1 MALSVN
7 KLHHVNTFSFISRWF
22 PSELGDQLNF
32 LSSQAKIKDPGIYVQ
47 EKKKEKIIAIKDSD
61 CSITRR
67 PKNLQQLIH
76 QNYTGLPGCTPVF
89 DNGGGGGEFGG
100 ASASIARLHTWHRGC
115 LSGTCPTRN
124 GNFVIYMGNISKNLD
139 QAMS

>member
-1 MALSVN
+1 M
-7 KLHHVNTFSFISRWF
+7 FISRWF

-67 PKNLQQLIH
+67 RRPKNLQQLIH

-89 DNGGGGGEFGG
+89 DKGGGVNLVERQCQLHACTHGIGGVWVGRVPYQKLKIVYF
-100 ASASIARLHTWHRGC
+100 W
-115 LSGTCPTRN
+115 N
-124 GNFVIYMGNISKNLD
+124 GNFDIYMGNISKNLD